1 MFDVDATSINR
12 LSAVNC
18 GCHNPAAARINALY
32 AVHEAASANH
42 GGAAAG
48 TAAASA
54 AAASAAAASSTAAPA
69 AAASA
74 AAASATATAPHS
86 TASLHPAAAQPP
98 IAFVN
103 VRIFDGVSDELLYGM
118 RVLVQG
124 RQIKA
129 VEPQSLPLPE
139 GCQVIDGKDGVLMPG
154 LIDAHWHSILARPSI
169 LMAMTADFNYVHTM
183 AVVEAGATLMRGFTT
198 VRDMGGPA
206 FGLKR
211 AIDEGLTP
219 GPRIYPSGAFLS
231 QTSGH
236 GDFRL
241 LSDLPRA
248 PDGGLTYA
256 EKVGVTAIC
265 DGVDQVL
272 LRAREQLMRGASQLK
287 YMAGGGVMSSYDGLD
302 VTEGSLQELK
312 AAVTAAEN
320 WGTYVTVHAYTS
332 RAVGMALDAGVRCIE
347 HGQMIDEDT
356 ARRIADMGVW
366 WSLQP
371 FLDDEDAVP
380 TQSPSSRE
388 KQLAMVAGTD
398 RAYEMARRL
407 GIKTAW
413 GTDTLF
419 DARLATRQGAQL
431 AKMSRWYGATEVLRM
446 ATSVNG
452 ELCAMAGPRNPY
464 PGKLGVVQ
472 AGAMADLLVVDGNPL
487 ENLQLIAQPEQSLR
501 VIMKDGKVCKH
512 APG

>member
-1 MFDVDATSINR
+1 MASTLFTN
-12 LSAVNC
+12 
-18 GCHNPAAARINALY
+18 ARI
-32 AVHEAASANH
+32 VD
-42 GGAAAG
+42 G
-48 TAAASA
+48 TAPEAG
-54 AAASAAAASSTAAPA
+54 AP
-69 AAASA
+69 
-74 AAASATATAPHS
+74 
-86 TASLHPAAAQPP
+86 
-98 IAFVN
+98 
-103 VRIFDGVSDELLYGM
+103 VS
-118 RVLVQG
+118 VLVEGDIIREVGKSVSSAKARVVDLKG
-124 RQIKA
+124 RT
-129 VEPQSLPLPE
+129 
-139 GCQVIDGKDGVLMPG
+139 LMPG
-154 LIDAHWHSILARPSI
+154 LIDAHVHVIAGV
-169 LMAMTADFNYVHTM
+169 ADLGLNSRLPDSLV
-183 AVVEAGATLMRGFTT
+183 AVRSLVIMREMLMRGFTT

-241 LSDLPRA
+241 LSDLPRS
-248 PDGGLTYA
+248 PEGGLSYA

-302 VTEGSLQELK
+302 VTEGSLEELK

-320 WGTYVTVHAYTS
+320 WGTYVTVHAYTA
-332 RAVGMALDAGVRCIE
+332 RAVTMALDAGVRCIE
-347 HGQMIDEDT
+347 HGQLIDEDT
-356 ARRIADMGVW
+356 ARRIADQGVW

-380 TQSPSSRE
+380 TQSPASRQ

-419 DARLATRQGAQL
+419 DAHLATRQGAQL
-431 AKMSRWYGATEVLRM
+431 AKMARWYSAAEVLRM
-446 ATSVNG
+446 ATSVNA
-452 ELCAMAGPRNPY
+452 ELCAMSGPRNPY
-464 PGKLGVVQ
+464 AAKLGVVQ
-472 AGAMADLLVVDGNPL
+472 AGALADLLLVDGNPL
-487 ENLQLIAQPEQSLR
+487 EDLQLLTQPETRFR
-501 VIMKDGKVCKH
+501 VIMKDGVVCKQL
-512 APG
+512 P

>member
-1 MFDVDATSINR
+1 MFDADSASFSR
-12 LSAVNC
+12 LGAVNC
-18 GCHNPAAARINALY
+18 GCHNPAAARIAALY
-32 AVHEAASANH
+32 AVHEAAAH
-42 GGAAAG
+42 PRAVAGQGQPAGAAKSGGSDGPSPSPHADL
-48 TAAASA
+48 TPRPSA
-54 AAASAAAASSTAAPA
+54 AIAS
-69 AAASA
+69 
-74 AAASATATAPHS
+74 
-86 TASLHPAAAQPP
+86 

-103 VRIFDGVSDELLYGM
+103 VRIFDGVSDQLVTGM
-118 RVLVQG
+118 RVLVEG
-124 RQIKA
+124 RLIKA

-139 GCQVIDGKDGVLMPG
+139 GCQLIDGKGGVLMPG
-154 LIDAHWHSILARPSI
+154 LIDAHWHSILARPSM
-169 LMAMTADFNYVHTM
+169 LMAMTADFNYVHTL
-183 AVVEAGATLMRGFTT
+183 AVVEADATLMRGFTT

-236 GDFRL
+236 GDFRM
-241 LSDLPRA
+241 LSDLPRSPEA
-248 PDGGLTYA
+248 GLTYA
-256 EKVGVTAIC
+256 EKVGVTAIA
-265 DGVDQVL
+265 DGADQVL

-302 VTEGSLQELK
+302 VTEGSLEELK

-347 HGQMIDEDT
+347 HGQLINEDT
-356 ARRIADMGVW
+356 ARRIAEMGVW

-380 TQSPSSRE
+380 TQSPSSRQ
-388 KQLAMVAGTD
+388 KQLSMVAGTD
-398 RAYEMARRL
+398 KAYEMAQRF

-419 DARLATRQGAQL
+419 DAKLATRQGAQL
-431 AKMSRWYGATEVLRM
+431 AKMGRWYGAAEVLRM

-452 ELCAMAGPRNPY
+452 QLCALAGPRNPY
-464 PGKLGVVQ
+464 PGKLGVVES
-472 AGAMADLLVVDGNPL
+472 GAWADLLLVDGNPL
-487 ENLQLIAQPEQSLR
+487 EDLQLLTRPEQSLR
-501 VIMKDGKVCKH
+501 VIMKDGRVCKH
-512 APG
+512 MQD

>member
-1 MFDVDATSINR
+1 MFDVDASYLHR
-12 LSAVNC
+12 LSAFHC
-18 GCHNPAAARINALY
+18 GCHHPAAARIAALY
-32 AVHEAASANH
+32 AVHEAAH
-42 GGAAAG
+42 GAAVATPA
-48 TAAASA
+48 TATAPAASHVASA
-54 AAASAAAASSTAAPA
+54 AAAPAATPAPGHVATPAHSPAAP
-69 AAASA
+69 
-74 AAASATATAPHS
+74 
-86 TASLHPAAAQPP
+86 L
-98 IAFVN
+98 AFIN
-103 VRIFDGVSDELLYGM
+103 VRIFDGVADTLLTGM
-118 RVLVQG
+118 RVLVEG

-129 VEPQSLPLPE
+129 VEPQSLPLPA
-139 GCQVIDGKDGVLMPG
+139 GCRVIDGQGGVLMPG

-241 LSDLPRA
+241 LSDLPRS
-248 PDGGLTYA
+248 PDGGLSYA

-302 VTEGSLQELK
+302 VTEGSLEELK

-320 WGTYVTVHAYTS
+320 WGTYVTVHAYTA
-332 RAVGMALDAGVRCIE
+332 RAVTMALDAGVRCIE
-347 HGQMIDEDT
+347 HGQLIDEDT
-356 ARRIADMGVW
+356 ARRIADQGVW

-380 TQSPSSRE
+380 TQSPASRQ

-419 DARLATRQGAQL
+419 DAHLATRQGAQL
-431 AKMSRWYGATEVLRM
+431 AKMARWYSAAEVLRM
-446 ATSVNG
+446 ATSVNA
-452 ELCAMAGPRNPY
+452 ELCAMSGPRNPY
-464 PGKLGVVQ
+464 AAKLGVVQ
-472 AGAMADLLVVDGNPL
+472 AGALADLLLVDGNPL
-487 ENLQLIAQPEQSLR
+487 EDLQLLTQPETRFR
-501 VIMKDGKVCKH
+501 VIMKDGVVCKQL
-512 APG
+512 P